1 MVPTCRDAEYLEIKV
16 IALTAAVMGK
26 ETDELLEAGADAVL
40 SKPLKME
47 RLIAAL
53 EGPSAAFKSA

>member
-1 MVPTCRDAEYLEIKV
+1 
-16 IALTAAVMGK
+16 MGK